1 MGGSWIFPPPRASE
15 LEEIH
20 KEPIPPMETRPLQS
34 LSGCVTMAVSELFQE
49 DGMTIF
55 IETDLEGISGVS
67 TISMVAESD
76 RYARERL
83 MADTNAAVRGAFE
96 GGADR
101 VIVLD
106 GHGGGHNFI
115 PELLDPRAETGP
127 ESEAARAD
135 ACFIIGM
142 HAMAGTQNAFLD
154 HTQNSVRWHDYRING
169 RNYGESGQLAAY
181 AGAFGVPLVMV
192 SGDFAACAEALCLFD
207 RPEVAVVK
215 TAIGRNRAECLPV
228 EEAERRICEA
238 ARRAVL
244 RIGTFRP
251 FRVTLPAV
259 IEVDFNRCDYA
270 DDAMQYNPSLERTAP
285 RTVRKVLGEIR
296 SYGDLLI

>member
-1 MGGSWIFPPPRASE
+1 
-15 LEEIH
+15 
-20 KEPIPPMETRPLQS
+20 
-34 LSGCVTMAVSELFQE
+34 
-49 DGMTIF
+49 MTIF

-67 TISMVAESD
+67 TIDMVAGSD

-83 MADTNAAVRGAFE
+83 MADTNAAARGAFD

-106 GHGGGHNFI
+106 GHGGGNNFI
-115 PELLDPRAETGP
+115 PELLDPRAEIGP
-127 ESEAARAD
+127 EAEAARAD
-135 ACFIIGM
+135 ACFLIGM

-169 RNYGESGQLAAY
+169 RCYGESGQLAAF
-181 AGAFGVPLVMV
+181 AGAFGVPLAMV

-207 RPEVAVVK
+207 RPETAVVK
-215 TAIGRNRAECLPV
+215 TAIGRNRADCVPE
-228 EEAERRICEA
+228 EEAERRIYEA

-259 IEVDFNRCDYA
+259 IEVEFNRCDYA
-270 DDAMQYNPSLERTAP
+270 DDAVMYNPALERIGP
-285 RTVRKVLGEIR
+285 RTVRKVIDAIR